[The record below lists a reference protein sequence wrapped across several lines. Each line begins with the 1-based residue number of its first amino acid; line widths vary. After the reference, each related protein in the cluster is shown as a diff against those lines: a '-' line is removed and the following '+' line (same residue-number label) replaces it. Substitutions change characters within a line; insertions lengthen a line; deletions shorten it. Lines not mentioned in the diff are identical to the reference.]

1 MELFIQI
8 RDGQPFQH
16 PILGDNFR
24 EAFLHIDTNKLPPE
38 FARFER
44 IDPPEIGTYDILLGP
59 YYQWVDGVI
68 KDVWLVRPMSAQEK
82 TAKQEQ
88 AKEAWAQNGYPS
100 WLFDE
105 ATCGFIP
112 PTPYPTD
119 GLYQWDEPSLSWLPV
134 ERSVAD

>member
-24 EAFLHIDTNKLPPE
+24 EVFPQIDPNNLPPE

-44 IDPPEIGTYDILLGP
+44 IAPPQFGVYEVLVGP
-59 YYQWVDGVI
+59 SYQWINGIV

-82 TAKQEQ
+82 LTKQTQ
-88 AKEAWAQNGYPS
+88 VKSNWAQYGFPS
-100 WLFDE
+100 WVFDETTCSFVPPTPRPIDGLYRWDE
-105 ATCGFIP
+105 ATV
-112 PTPYPTD
+112 
-119 GLYQWDEPSLSWLPV
+119 SW
-134 ERSVAD
+134 VAVAQE